1 MVDQWYGR
9 CRSTSRCTSLK
20 HQLSTSESAVVAIC
34 CTPSMC
40 GCVVA
45 ELTEEGRKQKKG
57 KWPIRNCLVRLYMTE
72 EEPTNSTALIK
83 KKEI

>member
-1 MVDQWYGR
+1 MVDQWCGR
-9 CRSTSRCTSLK
+9 CRSTSPCTSLK
-20 HQLSTSESAVVAIC
+20 HQLSTSESAVVVIC

-45 ELTEEGRKQKKG
+45 ERAEEGRKQKKG
-57 KWPIRNCLVRLYMTE
+57 KWPIRKCLVRPHMTE